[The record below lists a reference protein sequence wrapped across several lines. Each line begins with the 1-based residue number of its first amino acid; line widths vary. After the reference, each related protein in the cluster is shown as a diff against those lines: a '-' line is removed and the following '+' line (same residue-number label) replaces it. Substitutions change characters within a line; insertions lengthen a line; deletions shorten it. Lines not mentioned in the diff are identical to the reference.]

1 MKRMIRFS
9 GSLRRA
15 ALAASLTATLGGWM
29 TAGAQ
34 HDGEPVVVG
43 SKKFT
48 ESVILGDVIAG
59 LGRSASIP
67 AEHRRELGG
76 TRILWEALVAGDID
90 VYPDYTGTIIQE
102 ILSDRP
108 IHDLSDLEAELESFG
123 LGMTRS
129 LGFNNTYALG
139 MRRDRAGALG
149 IRSISNLIGRPD
161 LVFGFSNE
169 FMDREDGWPGLQRT
183 YRLPQEDVRGLDHDL
198 AYRGVVDGVLDVI
211 DLYTTD
217 AEIEAYDLVALDD
230 DRGHFPEYRAVI
242 LYRRD
247 LSERYPTMIDAM
259 RRLEGVISERRMVAL
274 NAGVKIDGVPEQVV
288 AARFLGETMG
298 IELAVRVSTLSERLW
313 QRTAEHLLLVVVSL
327 FFAVLVALPLGVVA
341 HRHEKLGAVIIGVV
355 GVIFT
360 IPSLALLVFMIPLL
374 GIGAGPAMV
383 ALFLYSLLPIVRNTH
398 AGLQEIPLPVRE
410 SALALGVSKS
420 FRLRHIELP
429 MASGTILAGIKTAAV
444 INIGTATLGALIGA
458 GGYGQPILTG
468 IRLND
473 VALILEGAVP
483 AALLAVVA
491 QAAFGLAERFLV
503 PKGLRLDTK

>member
-1 MKRMIRFS
+1 M
-9 GSLRRA
+9 
-15 ALAASLTATLGGWM
+15 TWTTLSFPHDIS
-29 TAGAQ
+29 AQ
-34 HDGEPVVVG
+34 DDRDSEAPVVIG

-48 ESVILGDVIAG
+48 ESVVLGELIAG
-59 LGRSASIP
+59 LAQAEGVR
-67 AEHRRELGG
+67 AEHRKELGG
-76 TRILWEALVAGDID
+76 TRVLWEALLSGDID
-90 VYPDYTGTIIQE
+90 VYPDYTGTLMHE
-102 ILSDRP
+102 TLSDHR
-108 IHDLSDLEAELESFG
+108 ISDVEHLAAVLESHG
-123 LGMTRS
+123 VRMTRS

-169 FMDREDGWPGLQRT
+169 FIDRADGWPGLQRT
-183 YRLPQEDVRGLDHDL
+183 YRLPQQDVRGLDHSL
-198 AYRGVVDGVLDVI
+198 AYRGLVDGALDVI

-217 AEIEAYDLVALDD
+217 AEIQAYDLVALDD
-230 DRGHFPEYRAVI
+230 DRGHFPEYKAVI
-242 LYRRD
+242 LYRAD
-247 LSERYPTMIDAM
+247 LVDRHPEMAGALGG
-259 RRLEGVISERRMVAL
+259 LEGVISERRMAAM
-274 NAGVKIDGVPEQVV
+274 NARSNVDGVPETVV
-288 AARFLGETMG
+288 AADF
-298 IELAVRVSTLSERLW
+298 LSEVLGVHIEVELTTRSQRLW
-313 QRTAEHLLLVVVSL
+313 KHTREHLTLVLVSL
-327 FFAVLVALPLGVVA
+327 FFAILVAIPLGVIA
-341 HRHEKLGAVIIGVV
+341 YRHERIGALIVGVV

-398 AGLQEIPLPVRE
+398 SGLKEIPLPVRE
-410 SALALGVSKS
+410 SALALGLSPA

-473 VALILEGAVP
+473 VGLILEGAVP
-483 AALLAVVA
+483 AALLAILA
-491 QAAFGLAERFLV
+491 QSLFGIAERFLV
-503 PKGLRLDTK
+503 PRGLRL